1 MLRELAEWIRDLKGF
16 ETTQIGTKTYSDKKL
31 IAVEPPVYH
40 TEEKKLSS
48 LDALVQLVAT
58 EAHNY
63 DNVYIHVKDP
73 LTVEAFTDTD
83 ERKERDAICRVEY
96 GGKAFKEDPM
106 EIPGALLQLQG
117 LCEPGE
123 DRDYLLEAMKNMTVE
138 KGEDYSSS
146 SKKTLTEVMS
156 AYGDTLKKKV
166 KLKPTR
172 TFPEVEQPESL
183 FYLSVGEIEVP
194 TWTVNA
200 TAQAINCCGYVPTPS
215 PVIPPKKAIFASIVC
230 ADGGRWQQTAMDS
243 VKTYLRKRVGECDV
257 DNVLVI

>member
-1 MLRELAEWIRDLKGF
+1 MLREFAEWIRDLKGF

-31 IAVEPPVYH
+31 TAVEPPVYH

-83 ERKERDAICRVEY
+83 ERKKRDAICRVEY
-96 GGKAFKEDPM
+96 DGKRFE
-106 EIPGALLQLQG
+106 EIPMGIPSALLQIQG
-117 LCEPGE
+117 MCEPGE
-123 DRDYLLEAMKNMTVE
+123 DRDYLLEALKDLTVMHQE
-138 KGEDYSSS
+138 NFRHSGKIEDNSVVSADGGAI
-146 SKKTLTEVMS
+146 KKR
-156 AYGDTLKKKV
+156 V
-166 KLKPTR
+166 KLKVIR

-183 FYLSVGEIEVP
+183 FYLNVEEMEAPMWV
-194 TWTVNA
+194 A
-200 TAQAINCCGYVPTPS
+200 CGCGPTPA
-215 PVIPPKKAIFASIVC
+215 PIPKKAIFATFDC
-230 ADGGRWQQTAMDS
+230 ADGGRWRWTAMDGIRG
-243 VKTYLRKRVGECDV
+243 YLRKRIGECDV